1 MSQQAQPERTVV
13 VHVAGT
19 WTEAVVIRGL
29 LESAGITVPNP
40 VSTDPFPMREPP
52 MGPHETEILVLQSQA
67 EEARHLIEEYQSG
80 NQGPDVV
87 DPGESSDS

>member
-1 MSQQAQPERTVV
+1 MSQQAQPERTEV

-29 LESAGITVPNP
+29 LESAGIIVPNP

-52 MGPHETEILVLQSQA
+52 QGPHDTEIRVLQSQA
-67 EEARHLIEEYQSG
+67 EEARRLIEEYQAG
-80 NQGPDVV
+80 NKGSELEDT
-87 DPGESSDS
+87 GESS

>member
-52 MGPHETEILVLQSQA
+52 MGPHDTEILVLQSQA
-67 EEARHLIEEYQSG
+67 DEARRLIDEYQSG
-80 NQGPDVV
+80 NKGPELADA
-87 DPGESSDS
+87 GESSES